1 MKLTKIISQHRRDF
15 KGEYKCEF
23 CNHTEI
29 DKNMDSYDDNYFHQ
43 EVTPKMKCKS
53 CGESTLSGFNNPN
66 IHDKRFAPLLCMQCY
81 RAFLI

>member
-23 CNHTEI
+23 CNHIEI

-53 CGESTLSGFNNPN
+53 CGESTLSKGAE
-66 IHDKRFAPLLCMQCY
+66 IQKVKTKYLEGQQV
-81 RAFLI
+81 